1 MALMRAEFVNPFV
14 KAATEV
20 LSSELGVAPSHG
32 GVSLQT
38 TPYTTEDVTA
48 LIGVTGRV
56 EGTVMLSMG
65 DGTARGIVSQMMG
78 QEFSELDELAQSGI
92 GELGN
97 VITGRAAVLLAEAG
111 FPSDLAPP
119 MLILGQG
126 STIST
131 LDAKRLVIP
140 LETAHGGIHVQ
151 IALREAAASAQKA
164 A

>member
-1 MALMRAEFVNPFV
+1 MAMMRAEFVNPFV

-20 LSSELGVAPSHG
+20 ISSELGVQPSHG
-32 GVSLQT
+32 SASLQT
-38 TPYTTEDVTA
+38 APYTTEDVTA

-56 EGTVMLSMG
+56 EGTVLLSMG
-65 DGTARGIVSQMMG
+65 AGTAKGIVSHMMG

-97 VITGRAAVLLAEAG
+97 VITGRAAILLADAG
-111 FPSDLAPP
+111 YPSDIAPP

-131 LDAKRLVIP
+131 LSERRLLIP
-140 LETAHGGIHVQ
+140 LQTPHGGLNIQV
-151 IALREAAASAQKA
+151 ALRETAENAA
-164 A
+164 